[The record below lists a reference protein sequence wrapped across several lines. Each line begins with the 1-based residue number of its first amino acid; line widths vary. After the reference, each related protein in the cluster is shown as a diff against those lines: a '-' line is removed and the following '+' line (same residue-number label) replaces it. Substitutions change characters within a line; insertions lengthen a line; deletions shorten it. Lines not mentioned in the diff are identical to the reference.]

1 MTSTSCLELRCAL
14 QRRRLE
20 DRVNNHRIMA
30 QAVISEDCLLGSF
43 ESSFKAILDDEDN
56 VISGSLAPKGSILI
70 QATYETG
77 KVVIPQNNV

>member
-1 MTSTSCLELRCAL
+1 
-14 QRRRLE
+14 
-20 DRVNNHRIMA
+20 MA